1 MKTAIAP
8 AVGGTPRAACAHR
21 LPVRCSTRVMA
32 EVTRRVQQAR
42 TAAWDASNGKMLQ
55 PVNPLHILL
64 AEDDECTRL
73 VVKQLLKRSGYTGDT
88 FDPLERFTGL

>member
-1 MKTAIAP
+1 
-8 AVGGTPRAACAHR
+8 
-21 LPVRCSTRVMA
+21 MA

-42 TAAWDASNGKMLQ
+42 TAAWDAVNGKPLQ
-55 PVNPLHILL
+55 PAPPLHILL

-88 FDPLERFTGL
+88 FDPLTSFAGL